1 MLTSVIFFLI
11 RMHEDGE
18 GIRLGG
24 HSLLNTADEAIL
36 HVIVDDPNY

>member
-1 MLTSVIFFLI
+1 
-11 RMHEDGE
+11 MHEDGE
-18 GIRLGG
+18 GIGPGG

>member
-1 MLTSVIFFLI
+1 
-11 RMHEDGE
+11 MHEDGE

-24 HSLLNTADEAIL
+24 HSLLNIADEAIL